1 MKFAGKIFQK
11 LTDPIFYRKYAR
23 WLIRRFRSFDDLPV
37 INQLEQLPGLASAV
51 VVIAH
56 PDDEI
61 FCSGLIYELKQRGG
75 RVKLLCL
82 TRGEGGPCGDHSR
95 EVLGAVRSREMQ
107 RSCEVMGVDEL
118 IFLGHVDP
126 VGSGLKVFA
135 PDVSAGDLAA
145 QIRPHFEGADLVIS
159 HGSSGEYWHPAHLLV
174 YHAVK
179 LAVDLPVKG
188 TLTWMTFLAR
198 QAGHP
203 LPGMV
208 NWDDAPFLHIDNTKH
223 QEARRR
229 SLECHQSQLGLFGKF
244 AGGDYLDFIRL
255 TSCEAYALQKDG
267 NLQVAEAAD
276 ESKRERN
283 HRADA

>member
-1 MKFAGKIFQK
+1 MRLAKKIFQK
-11 LTDPIFYRKYAR
+11 LRDPAFYRKYSRGLLRA
-23 WLIRRFRSFDDLPV
+23 FRSFDGIPALCDFD
-37 INQLEQLPGLASAV
+37 QLPALASTV

-61 FCSGLIYELKQRGG
+61 FCSGFIYELKQRGG
-75 RVKLLCL
+75 RVKVLCV
-82 TRGEGGPCGDHSR
+82 TRGEGGPCGDHTR
-95 EVLGAVRSREMQ
+95 DALGEVRTREMQ
-107 RSCEVMGVDEL
+107 RSCDVMGVDEL

-126 VGSGLKVFA
+126 LGKGLIAFA

-145 QIRPHFEGADLVIS
+145 QIRSHIEGVDLVIS

-174 YHAVK
+174 YRAVK
-179 LAVDLPVKG
+179 LAVDLPEKKSP
-188 TLTWMTFLAR
+188 LWMTFLAR
-198 QAGHP
+198 QVGHP
-203 LPGMV
+203 LPKII

-229 SLECHQSQLGLFGKF
+229 SLECHQSQLDLFGQF

-255 TSCEAYALQKDG
+255 TSREAYSLQNRG

-276 ESKRERN
+276 KSKGQGN
-283 HRADA
+283 HRTDT